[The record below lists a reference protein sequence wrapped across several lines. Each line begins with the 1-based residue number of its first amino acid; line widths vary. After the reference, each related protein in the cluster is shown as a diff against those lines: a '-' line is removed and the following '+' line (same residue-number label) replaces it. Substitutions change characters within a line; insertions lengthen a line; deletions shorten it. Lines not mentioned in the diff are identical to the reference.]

1 MTEKLYY
8 LDPYLKECEA
18 EIVEVIKEK
27 EKIFVVLD
35 KTPFYPEGGGQPSD
49 TGNINGIKV
58 IYVYEKD
65 NIIYHQVEKEL
76 MCGKAICKVDFQRR
90 FDFMQQHSGEH
101 LLSGAI
107 YKLYK
112 VNNKG
117 FHLGKEYVTL
127 DIDIYPFTDAMVK
140 ELEREVN
147 RYIYINE
154 PFITYIVDKENLDK
168 VPSRKRIDVDEG
180 IRIVEAKDMD
190 CCPCCGIHVLRT
202 GEIGLIKILKVE
214 KYKGMSRIYIKC
226 GKRAYEDLAVKYYI
240 ISALSRKFSTDE
252 KNLLKNIN
260 KQSQE
265 IFDLKTQ
272 LNELKA
278 KLAEEETSN
287 LIKDSNENFIFK
299 SYENKSFEEVIHIG
313 EALSKNPYIFILTS
327 LKDKKILFANN
338 TNIKLRCGKI
348 FKEYIKE
355 FSGKGG
361 GSDIKA
367 QGFFNSVEELD
378 KFYLFL
384 YEMVK
389 NNKILIDNKI

>member
-8 LDPYLKECEA
+8 LYPYLNEFEA
-18 EIVEVIKEK
+18 KIVDVIKKE

-49 TGNINGIKV
+49 IGNINGVKV

-76 MCGKAICKVDFQRR
+76 HCGKATCSVDFERR

-112 VNNKG
+112 GNNKG
-117 FHLGKEYVTL
+117 FHLGEDYVTI
-127 DIDIYPFTDAMVK
+127 DIDIYPFTDTMV
-140 ELEREVN
+140 EEIEREVN
-147 RYIYINE
+147 RYIYMNE
-154 PFITYIVDKENLDK
+154 VFTTYIVDKENLDK
-168 VPSRKRIDVDEG
+168 TPSRKKIDADEE

-190 CCPCCGIHVLRT
+190 CCPCCGTHVLRT

-226 GKRAYEDLAVKYYI
+226 GKRAYEDLAVKHDI
-240 ISALSRKFSTDE
+240 ISVLSRKFSTDE
-252 KNLLKNIN
+252 KSLIKNIN
-260 KQSQE
+260 KQSE
-265 IFDLKTQ
+265 EVFDLKRQ
-272 LNELKA
+272 LNDLKT
-278 KLAEEETSN
+278 KLAEEEALK
-287 LIKDSNENFIFK
+287 LIQDLNKSFIFK
-299 SYENKSFEEVIHIG
+299 SYENKSFEEVTYIG
-313 EALSKNPYIFILTS
+313 DALSKKPYIFILTS
-327 LKDKKILFANN
+327 LKDKNIVFANN
-338 TNIKLRCGKI
+338 TNVKLSCGKI
-348 FKEYIKE
+348 FKEHIKE
-355 FSGKGG
+355 FNGKGG

-367 QGFFNSVEELD
+367 QGFFNSIDDLD

-384 YEMVK
+384 CEMVQI
-389 NNKILIDNKI
+389 NIIEDLR